1 MIDPAPVP
9 VTRIGVV
16 IPARNE
22 RQLLPLCLAALNRA
36 AALVAQPVTVVVV
49 LDSCTD
55 GTDAVLS
62 DEAWTGLHRVVG
74 LPVDFHNVGRS
85 RAAGCDWL
93 LARYPSDSLWLAT
106 SDADSSVPDGWF
118 SGQLRRADAG
128 ADAVIGTVRVA
139 DWTGHSDAARRSYL
153 DAYRDAEDHRHMHG
167 ANLSMRARSYLAA
180 GGFAPLAADE
190 DVRLVDGLISAG
202 QRISWAGDLAVLT
215 SGRLVGRAPAGFA
228 QHLQLIAD
236 DPAQVP
242 AQKLP
247 ALPIA
252 L

>member
-1 MIDPAPVP
+1 MTESVATPIE
-9 VTRIGVV
+9 RIGVV

-22 RQLLPLCLAALNRA
+22 RQLLPQCLAALDRA
-36 AALVAQPVTVVVV
+36 ATRVTQPVTVVVV

-55 GTDAVLS
+55 GTGEVLF
-62 DEAWTGLHRVVG
+62 DGPRTGLNRVVG
-74 LPVDFHNVGRS
+74 VSVAFGNVGRS

-93 LARYPSDSLWLAT
+93 LAQYPTDSLWLAT

-118 SGQLRRADAG
+118 SGQLQRATAG
-128 ADAVIGTVRVA
+128 ADAVVGTVRVA
-139 DWTGHSDAARRSYL
+139 DWSGHSDAARRSYL
-153 DAYRDAEDHRHMHG
+153 DAYRDVEDHRHMHG
-167 ANLSMRARSYLAA
+167 ANLSMRASSYLAA
-180 GGFAPLAADE
+180 GGFSPLVADE

-202 QRISWAGDLAVLT
+202 QRIAWAGDLAVLT

-228 QHLQLIAD
+228 QHLQLITD